1 MRWKGPI
8 WLQESEKDWQEDL
21 RSKPSSEIVDPGRKS
36 KASVSCVVQPKEPFI
51 DFTRFSKYS
60 RLLRTVAWIRR
71 FVCNS
76 RVKEEE
82 RIDSPLTGL
91 EIQNA
96 EEWLIS
102 QVQEASFPEEITS
115 SK

>member
-1 MRWKGPI
+1 MK
-8 WLQESEKDWQEDL
+8 LKL
-21 RSKPSSEIVDPGRKS
+21 LRKS

-71 FVCNS
+71 FVSNS
-76 RVKEEE
+76 RVKEDE

-96 EEWLIS
+96 EEWLVS
-102 QVQEASFPEEITS
+102 HVQEASFPEEIMS
-115 SK
+115 SEQHVRRGEASYYLAFKPSCC

>member
-1 MRWKGPI
+1 MSI
-8 WLQESEKDWQEDL
+8 
-21 RSKPSSEIVDPGRKS
+21 
-36 KASVSCVVQPKEPFI
+36 SCVVQPKEPFL

-71 FVCNS
+71 FVTNS

-91 EIQNA
+91 EMKNA
-96 EEWLIS
+96 ENWLIS
-102 QVQEASFPEEITS
+102 HVQEAMFAEEIS
-115 SK
+115 QVYVNGMVQ